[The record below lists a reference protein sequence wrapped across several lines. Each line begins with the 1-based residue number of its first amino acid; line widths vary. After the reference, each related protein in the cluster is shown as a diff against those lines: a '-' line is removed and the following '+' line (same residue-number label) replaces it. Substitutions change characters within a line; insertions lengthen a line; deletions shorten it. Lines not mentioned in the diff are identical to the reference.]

1 MSNSGPQQSE
11 PVYGIRIERDV
22 KVPMCDGAF
31 SLALPALHDAVA
43 VVDGGGDA
51 CEPPGGHTKIGG
63 GGAGA
68 LAPAMG
74 VMPAHSPRDLKLT
87 WKMDAAGEFR
97 IVHISDVS

>member
-43 VVDGGGDA
+43 VVDGGGG
-51 CEPPGGHTKIGG
+51 C
-63 GGAGA
+63 
-68 LAPAMG
+68 L
-74 VMPAHSPRDLKLT
+74 
-87 WKMDAAGEFR
+87 
-97 IVHISDVS
+97 